1 MCNFARN
8 MYRCL
13 TILLLAVLSL
23 TGQAQN
29 PHSLKDICQC
39 VDEEMKRWP
48 DYLAK
53 RQASIDSLKVLL
65 YQKNDTAIIQY
76 GLCAALV
83 DEYCSFQNDSALYYC
98 KMLGEIAPWT
108 KEQALVENA
117 KMKMTRQA
125 VKSGM
130 YEAAMNYLAA
140 VDTTALDTE
149 GMTEYWR
156 VRHFAYVEMAAYC
169 YIWDKRTEY
178 LEEERRCRDH
188 LFRLLPE
195 NSAEWLMYKAYDALL
210 ANRFQE
216 AETLSD
222 KCLAAMPR
230 YCMLYCNATFH
241 RRFICESLGQY
252 DEAAYWQAEC
262 AISELRQGM
271 TDQIGLWSLASK
283 IGEKDLDR
291 SYSYIRFS
299 WDAISQFGVNARSWQ
314 IAPVLS
320 TIEHQYQAER
330 ERLHRIISDGVI
342 ILVILLLLLA
352 AALYYVNRQ
361 RKRLD
366 IAHQQ
371 LQESNDLL
379 QESNGQ
385 LATANSQLLTL
396 NSQLADASRAKEE
409 YIVQLLAYNSDFIDQ
424 KEEQRRTESK
434 MLRNGKMKELTRLLN
449 SADKSNKELI
459 ALFARFDEIFLGLYP
474 TFVEDFNALLREEYQ
489 IKPSKPGQM
498 NTPLRIFAL
507 MRLGIENT
515 ADVARILHCSPQT
528 IYNYRNNLRNAYLH
542 DREKFEEAVRSI
554 GMPVLVNE

>member
-1 MCNFARN
+1 MCNFAGN
-8 MYRCL
+8 MYKCL
-13 TILLLAVLSL
+13 TILLLTVLSL
-23 TGQAQN
+23 SGQAQN
-29 PHSLKDICQC
+29 PHNLKDVCHR
-39 VDEEMKRWP
+39 VDEEMEHWP
-48 DYLAK
+48 DYLAQ
-53 RQASIDSLKVLL
+53 RQARIDSLKLVF
-65 YQKNDTAIIQY
+65 YQKNDTARVQY

-98 KMLGEIAPWT
+98 KMLAEIAPWT
-108 KEQALVENA
+108 KEQSLVEVA

-140 VDTTALDTE
+140 VDTTTLDTE

-156 VRHFAYVEMAAYC
+156 VRHFAYVEMSAYC

-178 LEEERRCRDH
+178 LEEERRCREH
-188 LFRLLPE
+188 LFRLLPN

-210 ANRFQE
+210 ADQPKE
-216 AETLSD
+216 AEVLSD

-230 YCMLYCNATFH
+230 YCMLYRNAAFH
-241 RRFICESLGQY
+241 RRFICESLRQY

-283 IGEKDLDR
+283 IGDKDLER
-291 SYSYIRFS
+291 SYRYIRFS
-299 WDAISQFGVNARSWQ
+299 WDAISLFGVNVRSWQ

-330 ERLHRIISDGVI
+330 ERLHRIISDGI
-342 ILVILLLLLA
+342 IVLAILSVLLIAQLF
-352 AALYYVNRQ
+352 YMYRQ
-361 RKRLD
+361 RKRL
-366 IAHQQ
+366 AV
-371 LQESNDLL
+371 
-379 QESNGQ
+379 
-385 LATANSQLLTL
+385 ANHHLSVF
-396 NSQLADASRAKEE
+396 NSRLSDASRSKEE

-424 KEEQRRTESK
+424 KEEERRKASK
-434 MLRNGKMKELTRLLN
+434 MLRNDKIKELTRFLN
-449 SADKSNKELI
+449 SADKSNKEMDQL
-459 ALFARFDEIFLGLYP
+459 LVRFDEIFLGLYP
-474 TFVEDFNALLREEYQ
+474 AFVEDFNALLREEHQ
-489 IKPSKPGQM
+489 IKSSKSGQM

-528 IYNYRNNLRNAYLH
+528 IYNYRNNLRNAYLY

-554 GMPVLVNE
+554 GMPVLVDK

>member
-13 TILLLAVLSL
+13 TILLLAILLL

-29 PHSLKDICQC
+29 PHNLKDFCQR
-39 VDEEMKRWP
+39 VDEEMVCWSEH
-48 DYLAK
+48 LAK
-53 RQASIDSLKVLL
+53 RQARIDSLKALL
-65 YQKNDTAIIQY
+65 YQKNDTASVQY

-83 DEYCSFQNDSALYYC
+83 DEYCSFQNDSALFYC

-108 KEQALVENA
+108 KEQSLVEVA
-117 KMKMTRQA
+117 KMKMVRQA

-130 YEAAMNYLAA
+130 YEAAITYLAA

-149 GMTEYWR
+149 GMSEYWR

-178 LEEERRCRDH
+178 LEEEHHCREH
-188 LFRLLPE
+188 LFQLLPE

-210 ANRFQE
+210 ADQPKE
-216 AETLSD
+216 AEALSD
-222 KCLAAMPR
+222 KCFATMPR
-230 YCMLYCNATFH
+230 YCMLYRNAAFH
-241 RRFICESLGQY
+241 RRFICESLGKY

-262 AISELRQGM
+262 AISELRNGM
-271 TDQIGLWSLASK
+271 ADQIGLWSLASK
-283 IGEKDLDR
+283 IGDKDLER
-291 SYSYIRFS
+291 SYGYIRFS
-299 WDAISQFGVNARSWQ
+299 WDAISLFGVNTRSWQ

-342 ILVILLLLLA
+342 VLIILLILLA
-352 AALYYVNRQ
+352 ATLFYVNKQ
-361 RKRLD
+361 RKCLN

-371 LQESNDLL
+371 LQESNALL
-379 QESNGQ
+379 QESNVQ
-385 LATANSQLLTL
+385 LETANSQLLTL

-449 SADKSNKELI
+449 SADKSNKELT
-459 ALFARFDEIFLGLYP
+459 ALLARFDEIFLGLYP
-474 TFVEDFNALLREEYQ
+474 TFVEDFNALLREEHQ
-489 IKPSKPGQM
+489 IKASKPGQM

-528 IYNYRNNLRNAYLH
+528 IYNYRNNLRNAYLY
-542 DREKFEEAVRSI
+542 DREKFEEAVCSI
-554 GMPVLVNE
+554 GMPVLVND